1 MNQDSGQPG
10 GMPIFITG
18 SPRSGTSIFILGL
31 KSATGIPAFAEGQ
44 LLDVYGKISLAV
56 DRHYTNYAHS
66 AGDPRHAI
74 GNISADEVKQ
84 AMARTLLDLSNKVHG
99 GTSWIDK
106 SGGTEMLEYIRMLA
120 RIGQPFVTFF
130 CYRRAIENVYSRLQ
144 KFPKFD
150 ITYHAQDWVNIM
162 RAWRQ
167 TRALLPVGTWLEI
180 EQKDIADRPG
190 YVAEGVT
197 QVMKL
202 TPQQRDKMIETFSKQ
217 RPQVLAS
224 DEVGRTLTI
233 NQTGWDADQRAAF
246 RAAVE
251 EEMRIWGFTYDER
264 YRVPVAQPV
273 GAAGA

>member
-1 MNQDSGQPG
+1 MNQDPGQAG

-31 KSATGIPAFAEGQ
+31 KAATELPAFSEGQ
-44 LLDVYGKISLAV
+44 LLDVYGKIAVVV
-56 DRHYTNYAHS
+56 DRHYTHYAHS
-66 AGDPRHAI
+66 AADPRHAI
-74 GNISADEVKQ
+74 GNVSAEEVKQ
-84 AMARTLLDLSNKVHG
+84 AMARTLLELSNKVHG

-106 SGGTEMLEYIRMLA
+106 SGGTEMLDYIRQLA
-120 RIGQPFVTFF
+120 RMGQPFVTFF

-150 ITYHAQDWVNIM
+150 ITYHAKDWVNIM
-162 RAWRQ
+162 RTWRQ

-190 YVAEGVT
+190 FVAEGVT
-197 QVMKL
+197 QVLKL
-202 TPQQRDKMIETFSKQ
+202 TPPQKDRMIETFSKQ

-224 DEVGRTLTI
+224 DEVGRTLAI
-233 NQTGWDADQRAAF
+233 NQTGWDTDQRAAF
-246 RAAVE
+246 RAEVE

-264 YRVPVAQPV
+264 YRTPVAQP
-273 GAAGA
+273 AGASGA